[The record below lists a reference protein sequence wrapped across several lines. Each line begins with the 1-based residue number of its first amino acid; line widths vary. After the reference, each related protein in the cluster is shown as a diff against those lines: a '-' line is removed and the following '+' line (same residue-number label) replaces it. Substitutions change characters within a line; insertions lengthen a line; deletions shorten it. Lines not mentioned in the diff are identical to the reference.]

1 MLPLARRRGKAKA
14 HEKAKGKCVVK
25 ATGSV
30 VKAKA
35 KGSVVKAKGSVVKK
49 CVKAKGK
56 CVVYLRTSSAAN
68 VGEDK
73 DSEPRQRAKCNA
85 YAGRRGL
92 EVIQEFRDPAVSGT
106 DPIITRAGFSSLVAF
121 CIENG
126 VKTILVEQ
134 GDRFARDLMVQEIG
148 IKWLEEVDIQVICVD
163 NETQFTNPG
172 CTGALVRHM
181 LGAVSEFVAAQARER
196 LLHGRNKALSKVASD
211 PRGRRSY
218 ANMPKLGGP
227 MALLEKD
234 AALAKEMRAYAKIP
248 AHKMPSLINIAIEL
262 QAKNNEWSVKTGKN
276 AGRPWSAKQIRTFM
290 HKFV

>member
-1 MLPLARRRGKAKA
+1 LLPLARRRGKATAHENAKGK
-14 HEKAKGKCVVK
+14 HEKAKGKV
-25 ATGSV
+25 
-30 VKAKA
+30 
-35 KGSVVKAKGSVVKK
+35 
-49 CVKAKGK
+49 K

-73 DSEPRQRAKCNA
+73 DSEPRQREKCRA
-85 YAGRRGL
+85 YAERKGL
-92 EVIQEFRDPAVSGT
+92 ETVQEFRDPAVSGT
-106 DPIITRAGFSSLVAF
+106 DPIINRAGFSSLVAF
-121 CIENG
+121 CVDNG
-126 VKTILVEQ
+126 VNTILVEQ

-148 IKWLEEVDIQVICVD
+148 IKWLAEVDIQVICVD
-163 NETQFTNPG
+163 NEAQFTNPG
-172 CTGALVRHM
+172 CTGALVRQM
-181 LGAVSEFVAAQARER
+181 LGAVSEFVAAQDRER

-234 AALAKEMRAYAKIP
+234 VALANAMRAYAKMP
-248 AHKMPSLINIAIEL
+248 AHKMPSLAIIAVEL
-262 QAKNNEWSVKTGKN
+262 KAKNNKWSVKTGKN